1 MRITLAVL
9 HLIALGIGFGAIFV
23 RARAA
28 NALRS
33 GHGPLKTLLRADSSW
48 GIAFLLW
55 LATGLWRW
63 LGSIEKSASY
73 YTTNHVFLAKMG
85 LFVLILLLELWPMIT
100 LIRWR
105 IAASRG
111 QITSVDPLVPTANR
125 IAMISRIQSVLLVV
139 MLVLAVMMA
148 RGYGFR
154 G

>member
-1 MRITLAVL
+1 
-9 HLIALGIGFGAIFV
+9 
-23 RARAA
+23 
-28 NALRS
+28 
-33 GHGPLKTLLRADSSW
+33 
-48 GIAFLLW
+48 
-55 LATGLWRW
+55 
-63 LGSIEKSASY
+63 
-73 YTTNHVFLAKMG
+73 MG